1 MRHINMLGLGQIA
14 RLADW
19 LRKHEGEF
27 KTQRPSLVSCAER
40 ATKELGY
47 KVTQWNIGALR
58 RDIGVSWPKHV
69 SNGFKRVVQPTLNGI
84 VPIPPQTA
92 RGILASIDERKL
104 LCHMAVALR
113 DMAAAWQIDSPS
125 AVAGGE
131 IGDKCLAAMRV
142 AFSRNGTTQG
152 TGDASENR

>member
-27 KTQRPSLVSCAER
+27 KTQRPSLESCAER

-47 KVTQWNIGALR
+47 KVTQWNISALR

-69 SNGFKRVVQPTLNGI
+69 SNGFKRV
-84 VPIPPQTA
+84 PPQTA